1 MSLRLYLSLHVF
13 RVEFHRVGQF
23 VEGRIVH
30 HTGRTLVSASSEE
43 EALIKYGIGKS
54 DSETARILGFI
65 LARRSLEAGI
75 LFVNVPKNLRETKS
89 ERDRAFIIAFKEHG
103 VRLEEPEFIFPRR
116 IRDL

>member
-1 MSLRLYLSLHVF
+1 MF

-30 HTGRTLVSASSEE
+30 HTGRILVTASSRE

-54 DSETARILGFI
+54 DSETAKILGFI
-65 LARRSLEAGI
+65 LARRCLESGI
-75 LFVNVPKNLRETKS
+75 LFVNVPKELKETKS
-89 ERDRAFIIAFKEHG
+89 NRERSFLTAFKEHG